1 MSTEL
6 KIVIGYY
13 EIPLAEK
20 LSWPP
25 PNTVNPQRRGHYL
38 LPILGI
44 LLFLSTA
51 ATILRIYTRLFVVR
65 TFGHDDILI
74 LPAYLAALS
83 IVIAEIKS
91 LEAGWGLHVWDFLLE
106 QTRLLVITGYAVQ
119 VSVGVCCW
127 LTKMSILLSYLR
139 FAQGKLRLY
148 VKISLVFVTL
158 WSIALLIPIILS
170 CYPPHLYWDT
180 YLRTPDMKCFSPF
193 QIRILQYTSCSLN
206 ILSDLI
212 ILILPIPTVWNL
224 KMPPRQKWTCVL
236 IFMLWTIATIAA
248 ILRLEKTVSSFEV
261 FDASWYGYDLWVYVA
276 LEGNLA
282 VVCACAPGIK
292 PLIVLI
298 WPKFDKLH
306 PSYDGSAPA
315 APAPVR
321 KPRTRGVV
329 ELLRTAAGARASK
342 IISNETWGGSTK
354 QGTVTS
360 TMLDEEQGLGPGGKP
375 VELKVQVPV
384 QTQQVNSSQTEL
396 RAPEATASPPMINT
410 SLASPG
416 ARSSGTSGRFSVDLP
431 FQQFSPVESGEHLPI
446 QNFTPVAGPG
456 EISPVD
462 TLSQQ
467 LGQQNLA
474 ITRISRNSDVTI
486 QVPPEV
492 RRQN

>member
-1 MSTEL
+1 MSLTGGP

-25 PNTVNPQRRGHYL
+25 PNTVNPPRRGHYL

-44 LLFLSTA
+44 LLTLSTA

-83 IVIAEIKS
+83 IVISEIKS

-106 QTRLLVITGYAVQ
+106 QTRLLVISGYSVQ

-139 FAQGKLRLY
+139 FAQGKLRLW
-148 VKISLVFVTL
+148 VKISLVFVTC

-170 CYPPHLYWDT
+170 CYPPHLYWD
-180 YLRTPDMKCFSPF
+180 YYIRTPDMKCFSPF

-206 ILSDLI
+206 ILSDVI
-212 ILILPIPTVWNL
+212 ILVLPIPTVWKL
-224 KMPPRQKWTCVL
+224 KMPPRQKWTCAL

-306 PSYDGSAPA
+306 PSYDGAPPPA
-315 APAPVR
+315 APIR
-321 KPRTRGVV
+321 KPRGVV
-329 ELLRTAAGARASK
+329 ELIRTAAGVRASK
-342 IISNETWGGSTK
+342 MFSNETWGGSTK

-360 TMLDEEQGLGPGGKP
+360 TMRDEEQGLGPGGKP
-375 VELKVQVPV
+375 VELKVQVPAV
-384 QTQQVNSSQTEL
+384 TQQVNSSQTEL
-396 RAPEATASPPMINT
+396 RAPEPAASPPMINT
-410 SLASPG
+410 TLRSPG

-431 FQQFSPVESGEHLPI
+431 FQQFSPIESGEHLPI
-446 QNFTPVAGPG
+446 QNFTPVTGPG
-456 EISPVD
+456 EMSPAD
-462 TLSQQ
+462 TF
-467 LGQQNLA
+467 GQPTLA
-474 ITRISRNSDVTI
+474 ITQVSRNSDVTI
-486 QVPPEV
+486 QVPPEA
-492 RRQN
+492 RRQH